1 MLIDFHTHGLSNEK
15 QNYLRFVMGKQALGI
30 HPWELIPPFEEALY
44 EKKIQELKKNVNSSI
59 LAIGECG
66 LDRRR
71 EGIAP
76 IEMQGR
82 VFGWHLDWA
91 IESRRPVII
100 HCVKAQSDLL
110 KILKDKK
117 FNGKMLLHDYAGNK
131 DESDKFLAY
140 DCYFSFGRRL
150 LGGNSRQAE
159 LFKSLPVE
167 RLFLE
172 TDDQQEIKIEVL
184 YQKAQA
190 ILGLDPKRL
199 EALFEHNLVE
209 FFSDLDNISPADII
223 NNLS

>member
-1 MLIDFHTHGLSNEK
+1 MLIDFHTHGLSTDK
-15 QNYLRFVMGKQALGI
+15 QNHLRFVMGKQALGI
-30 HPWELIPPFEEALY
+30 HPWELVAPFEEVLY
-44 EKKIQELKKNVNSSI
+44 EKKFQELKRNLNSSI

-76 IEMQGR
+76 IEMQER
-82 VFGWHLDWA
+82 VFGWHMDWA
-91 IESRRPVII
+91 INCQRPIII
-100 HCVKAQSDLL
+100 HCVKAHSDLL

-117 FNGKMLLHDYAGNK
+117 FNGKMLLHNYGGNK
-131 DESDKFLAY
+131 EESEKFLTY

-150 LGGNSRQAE
+150 LEEKGKQAE
-159 LFKSLPVE
+159 IFKSLPLE

-172 TDDQQEIKIEVL
+172 TDDQQEIKIEHL
-184 YQKAQA
+184 YQKAQS

-199 EALFEHNLVE
+199 ETIFEHNLVE
-209 FFSDLDNISPADII
+209 FFSDLDNISPADVI